1 MVRVETEKGT
11 KKFMDGLDKV
21 KRKCYV
27 NSTLNYTQDFFLMSQ
42 KITLKDIAV
51 RCGVTPTL
59 VSAVLN
65 GRTGRI
71 VCSQGKRELIRKT
84 AKELNYQANFF
95 ARSIKMKE
103 VPIIGL
109 LLHVNESHSA
119 GNTDDYVNSCLYDMT
134 FAFNK
139 HGLEVLFIPYF
150 SEEEQLSRV
159 KKLYAGGLLGGVV
172 TNIIPESHRKIC
184 AFLASGQL
192 PCMVLGAPKED
203 NVYCVYPRN
212 EFLSRWI
219 LEIVRERNLSGAYH
233 AVLHNGKLKFARY
246 PFPGDYL
253 WHAVFLEPE
262 KVADEKDTALFVT
275 DIPGRTEMKSIGM
288 LPPNLLMCESERYKE
303 FMPKNEDAVLFSS
316 FPEQNEIP
324 AYVEESM
331 LNWIERG
338 IRPEIY
344 RKVFNVKEDD
354 WLYVPGRYA
363 ITKPRQ
369 GKEKVK

>member
-1 MVRVETEKGT
+1 M
-11 KKFMDGLDKV
+11 
-21 KRKCYV
+21 
-27 NSTLNYTQDFFLMSQ
+27 STGKT
-42 KITLKDIAV
+42 TLKDIAS
-51 RCGVTPTL
+51 RCGVTPTV

-65 GRTGRI
+65 GRDGRI
-71 VCSQGKRELIRKT
+71 TWSPDKRARIRKT
-84 AKELNYQANFF
+84 AEEMNYQANFF
-95 ARSIKMKE
+95 ARSIKMKQ
-103 VPIIGL
+103 VPVIGL
-109 LLHVNESHSA
+109 LLHVNEPFSA
-119 GNTDDYVNSCLYDMT
+119 GNTDNYVDRCLYDMT

-192 PCMVLGAPKED
+192 PCMVLGAPKAD

-212 EFLSRWI
+212 GFLSRRI

-246 PFPGDYL
+246 PFPVDYL

-288 LPPNLLMCESERYKE
+288 LPPNLLLCESERYRE
-303 FMPKNEDAVLFSS
+303 FIPENEDAILFSS

-338 IRPEIY
+338 IRPETY
-344 RKVFNVKEDD
+344 RKEINAKEDD
-354 WLYVPGRYA
+354 WLYIPA
-363 ITKPRQ
+363 NMP
-369 GKEKVK
+369 